1 MAVDNVGQPNT
12 VSPGQSDP
20 QTEFDAAVTGA
31 WQSEWTQR
39 EQARDQARATGNEVL
54 AKHFQN
60 ELDVLRLMMPG
71 AVPDAAPPKVAN
83 IPQVPLPPQDS
94 ATVEGVPTK
103 QDQFSTDYN
112 VPNTPALP
120 ASERVAPEGNS
131 LTFVNESEKPLVIEF
146 TANAGEAGIPSM
158 TLQPG
163 ETMVQTFPE
172 GWSGNFRSTAGDGAH
187 VTLGE
192 VAFNGG
198 VNGDQ
203 TFYDVSYI
211 EGNNARMTITP
222 SEGGPVSGTLEDIV
236 SDAPESIKARDQD
249 GNVYGIKKTTTSEV
263 FDESVI
269 DYYRSAVEAG
279 EGYVVPK
286 DDVSTLGT
294 DSDSLTVRI
303 A

>member
-12 VSPGQSDP
+12 ISPGQSDP
-20 QTEFDAAVTGA
+20 RTEFDAAVTGA

-39 EQARDQARATGNEVL
+39 EQARDQASATGNAAL
-54 AKHFQN
+54 AQHFQN
-60 ELDVLRLMMPG
+60 ELDVLRLMMPA
-71 AVPDAAPPKVAN
+71 AVPAAIPPSDGNLKQA
-83 IPQVPLPPQDS
+83 PLPQHS
-94 ATVEGVPTK
+94 ATVERAPVK
-103 QDQFSTDYN
+103 QDPQFMDYKA
-112 VPNTPALP
+112 PKTTPLS
-120 ASERVAPEGNS
+120 ASESVAPAGNS
-131 LTFVNESEKPLVIEF
+131 LTFMNESEKPLVIEF

-163 ETMVQTFPE
+163 ETMVQAFPE
-172 GWSGNFRSTAGDGAH
+172 GWSGNFRSSAGNGAH

-211 EGNNARMTITP
+211 EGNNARMTIAP

-263 FDESVI
+263 FDDPVI
-269 DYYRSAVEAG
+269 EYYRSAVEAG

-294 DSDSLTVRI
+294 DSDNLTVRI

>member
-20 QTEFDAAVTGA
+20 RTEFDAAVTGA

-39 EQARDQARATGNEVL
+39 EQARDQASATGNEAL
-54 AKHFQN
+54 AQHFQN

-71 AVPDAAPPKVAN
+71 AVPTAVPQTSGNVA
-83 IPQVPLPPQDS
+83 QSPPQQS
-94 ATVEGVPTK
+94 ATVEKAPLK
-103 QDQFSTDYN
+103 QDPQSTEYN
-112 VPNTPALP
+112 VPKTEALP
-120 ASERVAPEGNS
+120 ASEGVAPEGNS
-131 LTFVNESEKPLVIEF
+131 LTFVNESEKPLIIEF

-163 ETMVQTFPE
+163 ETMVQAFPE

-211 EGNNARMTITP
+211 EGNNARMIIAP
-222 SEGGPVSGTLEDIV
+222 SEGGPVSGTLGDIV

-263 FDESVI
+263 FDDAVVE
-269 DYYRSAVEAG
+269 YYRSAVEAG

-294 DSDSLTVRI
+294 DSASLTVRI